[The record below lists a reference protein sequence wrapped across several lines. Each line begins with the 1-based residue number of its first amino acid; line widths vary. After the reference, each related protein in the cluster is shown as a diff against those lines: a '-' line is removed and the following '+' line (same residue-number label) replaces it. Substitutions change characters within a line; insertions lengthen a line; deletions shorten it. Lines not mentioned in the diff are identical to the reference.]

1 MTATSPV
8 VTANGYDDSASG
20 RKQPRMIHPR
30 RVWRKRC
37 TPDAFSQAATT
48 MWSDVK
54 VDGRSENLGF
64 HLMAQAID
72 ARTRYHIDLRA
83 YRDVLSRYIQISS
96 LHD

>member
-1 MTATSPV
+1 
-8 VTANGYDDSASG
+8 
-20 RKQPRMIHPR
+20 
-30 RVWRKRC
+30 
-37 TPDAFSQAATT
+37 